1 MLPIGNIVHDKDR
14 SSTEKK
20 LKDAL
25 DRVLLSH
32 GFKALGVNRIAKEAG
47 VSKILIY
54 RYFGNLEGLIKSYVE
69 EKNYWIK
76 LDKNQSLNLQN
87 MSLKELEIISA
98 NIFIGQLKELRE
110 NPAMLEIIRW
120 QLMEKNP
127 VVDDICKTIEAHGVN
142 TMKMFQKYLPEIELD
157 IPALIALLLGG
168 IYEMALRSRNEEVF
182 NTIDLQKE
190 ESWERI
196 ENAIIQFFSLVFGKI
211 EEK

>member
-1 MLPIGNIVHDKDR
+1 MLPRGYIVYNKDR
-14 SSTEKK
+14 GSTEKK
-20 LKDAL
+20 LKDAIE
-25 DRVLLSH
+25 RVLLSN
-32 GFKALGVNRIAKEAG
+32 GYKALGVNRIAKEAG

-87 MSLKELEIISA
+87 MSFKELETISA
-98 NIFIGQLKELRE
+98 NLFIGQLKELRE

-127 VVDDICKTIEAHGVN
+127 VVDDICKIIEARGVN

-157 IPALIALLLGG
+157 IPVLIALLLGG
-168 IYEMALRSRNEEVF
+168 IYEMALRSRNEEIF

-196 ENAIIQFFSLVFGKI
+196 ENAIIQFFSLVFGKM

>member
-1 MLPIGNIVHDKDR
+1 MHDKDR

>member
-1 MLPIGNIVHDKDR
+1 MMHDKDR
-14 SSTEKK
+14 SKTEKK

-25 DRVLLSH
+25 DRVLISN
-32 GFKALGVNRIAKEAG
+32 GFEALGINRIAKEAG

-54 RYFGNLEGLIKSYVE
+54 RYFGNLDGLIKSYVE

-87 MSLKELEIISA
+87 MSLEELEILSA
-98 NIFIGQLKELRE
+98 NLFIGQLRELRE

-127 VVDDICKTIEAHGVN
+127 VVDDIYKTIEARGVN
-142 TMKMFQKYLPEIELD
+142 TMKMFQEYLPETELD

-168 IYEMALRSRNEEVF
+168 IHELALMSRNEEAF

-190 ESWERI
+190 EGWERI
-196 ENAIIQFFSLVFGKI
+196 ENAIIQFFSLVFRKI

>member
-1 MLPIGNIVHDKDR
+1 MMHDKDR
-14 SSTEKK
+14 SKTEKK

-25 DRVLLSH
+25 DRVLISN
-32 GFKALGVNRIAKEAG
+32 GFEALGINRIAKEAG

-54 RYFGNLEGLIKSYVE
+54 RYFGNLDGLIKSYVE

-87 MSLKELEIISA
+87 MSIKELEILSA
-98 NIFIGQLKELRE
+98 NLFISQLRELRE

-127 VVDDICKTIEAHGVN
+127 VVDDIYKTIEARGVN
-142 TMKMFQKYLPEIELD
+142 TMKMFQEYLPETELD

-168 IYEMALRSRNEEVF
+168 IHELALMSRNEEVF

-190 ESWERI
+190 EGWERI
-196 ENAIIQFFSLVFGKI
+196 ENAIIQFFSLVFRKI